1 LGNLCNPAK
10 FWGEILRRLHLTGLI
25 QIIIGG
31 VLEGSIY
38 AVLALGFS
46 LIFRVAGV
54 INLSQGAF
62 CIAGALTMYS
72 FEVTLGW
79 PTPLAAAASVGS
91 IALAAFLIGTL
102 TFVPA
107 MSRLPNS
114 GVLMLT
120 VGILTLIEGAALIV
134 WGSEPYALPPFSGE
148 HPVEFLGLRVASQ
161 GLWIF
166 GVTTLVVIALW
177 YLLARTS
184 LGQSLRACA
193 ENMMAARLMGIDVRD
208 MMLLSFVLAA
218 VIAAIGGILI
228 SPITSLQ
235 FDSGRLFSI
244 YGFIAVA
251 IGGMGS
257 FAGAVFGGLFLGIV
271 SQLAAAYVSS
281 LFSNALALGI
291 LLLVLIFRPSGLFAG
306 RTARR
311 TDVRDE
317 QRVYSAAAQIR
328 GPTAWA
334 LGVIAAVGLFT
345 IPSIVPAGG
354 LLNSLVITGIW
365 FIAVL
370 GLDILMGF
378 AGQVSLGQ
386 AAFTAIGGYTAAIL
400 ATNHGLPPLA
410 ATMCGAVLA
419 VACSIVL
426 GLVTARLRGHY
437 LALAT
442 LAFGL
447 LVDSIAV
454 GWTDL
459 TGGPSGLVGIPSF
472 SMGGFSF
479 STPLSMY
486 YLVASLIVVLVLFL
500 AGGMQGSFGRALQA
514 IRTDP
519 LAAAALGINVPRYK
533 LAAITISAALAG
545 VAGSLYA
552 FNFHF
557 LSPEMVGTQ
566 RSLEMLGM
574 LVIGGEAT
582 LAGPIIGVALL
593 TLLPTIFQPLALY
606 KTLAT
611 GVLLIVFFSYLP
623 QGIFGTIANAL
634 ARLGGKRGLPNAL
647 PAGAMERPAE

>member
-1 LGNLCNPAK
+1 
-10 FWGEILRRLHLTGLI
+10 
-25 QIIIGG
+25 
-31 VLEGSIY
+31 
-38 AVLALGFS
+38 

-54 INLSQGAF
+54 VNLAQGAF

-79 PTPLAAAASVGS
+79 HPLLAAIASLGVT
-91 IALAAFLIGTL
+91 AFAAFLIGAL

-107 MSRLPNS
+107 MTRLPNAS
-114 GVLMLT
+114 VLLLT
-120 VGILTLIEGAALIV
+120 VGILTLMEGTALIV

-148 HPVEFLGLRVASQ
+148 RPIELLGLRVASQ
-161 GLWIF
+161 GLW
-166 GVTTLVVIALW
+166 VVGGAAFSVLGLW
-177 YLLARTS
+177 YLLARTA

-193 ENMMAARLMGIDVRD
+193 ENMMAARLMGIDVNR
-208 MMLLSFVLAA
+208 MMLLSFVLASS
-218 VIAAIGGILI
+218 IAALGGILI
-228 SPITSLQ
+228 SPIASLQ

-244 YGFIAVA
+244 DGFVAVA

-257 FAGAVFGGLFLGIV
+257 FAGAILGGLFLGIAG
-271 SQLAAAYVSS
+271 QLAAAYVSS

-291 LLLVLIFRPSGLFAG
+291 LLLVLLFRPSGLFGGG
-306 RTARR
+306 RTRR
-311 TDVRDE
+311 ADVRDE
-317 QRVYSAAAQIR
+317 QRVYGATARLNGSAAWIL
-328 GPTAWA
+328 GA
-334 LGVIAAVGLFT
+334 LAAGAIFAL
-345 IPSIVPAGG
+345 PSIVPAGG

-370 GLDILMGF
+370 GLDVLMGF

-386 AAFTAIGGYTAAIL
+386 AAFMAIGGYTAAIL
-400 ATNHGLPPLA
+400 VTGYELPPLP
-410 ATMCGAVLA
+410 ATICGIALA
-419 VACSIVL
+419 VACSIIL
-426 GLVTARLRGHY
+426 GLITVRLRGHY

-447 LVDSIAV
+447 LVDSITV
-454 GWTDL
+454 GWADL
-459 TGGPSGLVGIPSF
+459 TGGPSGLTGIPSF
-472 SMGGFSF
+472 SVADYSF
-479 STPLSMY
+479 DTPRLMY
-486 YLVASLIVVLVLFL
+486 YLVASLIIILVLL
-500 AGGMQGSFGRALQA
+500 MAGGMRGSFGRALQA

-519 LAAAALGINVPRYK
+519 LAAAALGIDVPRYK
-533 LAAITISAALAG
+533 LAAVTISAALAG
-545 VAGSLYA
+545 LAGSLYA

-593 TLLPTIFQPLALY
+593 TLLPTIFQPLAHY

-623 QGIFGTIANAL
+623 QGIFGTLIKIF
-634 ARLGGKRGLPNAL
+634 ARLGMWRNRLGPHRAT
-647 PAGAMERPAE
+647 AGRPAV

>member
-1 LGNLCNPAK
+1 M
-10 FWGEILRRLHLTGLI
+10 I
-25 QIIIGG
+25 
-31 VLEGSIY
+31 EGSIY
-38 AVLALGFS
+38 AVIALGFS

-54 INLSQGAF
+54 VNLSQGAF
-62 CIAGALTMYS
+62 CIAAALAMYS
-72 FEVTLGW
+72 FEVALGW
-79 PTPLAAAASVGS
+79 PLPLAAAASIAS
-91 IALAAFLIGTL
+91 TALAALAIGTL

-120 VGILTLIEGAALIV
+120 VGILTLIEGAALVI

-148 HPVEFLGLRVASQ
+148 RPVEIFGLRIASQ
-161 GLWIF
+161 GLWILA
-166 GVTTLVVIALW
+166 VTTVIVFGLW
-177 YLLARTS
+177 YLLARTT
-184 LGQSLRACA
+184 LGHSLRACA
-193 ENMMAARLMGIDVRD
+193 ENMMAARLMGIDVRR
-208 MMLLSFVLAA
+208 MMLFSFVLAA

-228 SPITSLQ
+228 SPVTSLQ

-251 IGGMGS
+251 IGGMSS
-257 FAGAVFGGLFLGIV
+257 FAGAVFGGFFLGIV

-281 LFSNALALGI
+281 LFSNALALAI
-291 LLLVLIFRPSGLFAG
+291 LLLVLVFRPSGLFAG
-306 RTARR
+306 GAARR
-311 TDVRDE
+311 ADVREE
-317 QRVYSAAAQIR
+317 QRVYATAAR
-328 GPTAWA
+328 FGGPGAW
-334 LGVIAAVGLFT
+334 ISGLFAA
-345 IPSIVPAGG
+345 IGLFALPFIIPAGG

-370 GLDILMGF
+370 GLDVLMGF

-386 AAFTAIGGYTAAIL
+386 AAFMAIGGYSAAIL
-400 ATNHGLPPLA
+400 ATNHEVPPAA
-410 ATMCGAVLA
+410 ATAFGVCLA

-426 GLVTARLRGHY
+426 GVVTTRLRGHY

-447 LVDSIAV
+447 LIDSIST
-454 GWTDL
+454 GWTEL

-472 SMGGFSF
+472 SVAGFAF
-479 STPLSMY
+479 DTPLSMY
-486 YLVASLIVVLVLFL
+486 YLIASLIVILMFLL
-500 AGGMQGSFGRALQA
+500 AGGMRGDFGRALKA

-519 LAAAALGINVPRYK
+519 LAAAALGIDVARYK
-533 LAAITISAALAG
+533 LIAVAISAALAG
-545 VAGSLYA
+545 LAGSLYA

-606 KTLAT
+606 KTFAAGL
-611 GVLLIVFFSYLP
+611 LLIVFFLYLP
-623 QGIFGTIANAL
+623 QGILGAL
-634 ARLGGKRGLPNAL
+634 AGVISRLGVRR
-647 PAGAMERPAE
+647 PAADRVAAAPAQRPAE